1 MKLLILSGDEK
12 MYSAALAVMESSQQ
26 KGADT
31 TLLRLSEL
39 SFANGSGHR
48 RGAVRSTDQLIGKA
62 LAADSSSD
70 VLSDNLERAVREGGC
85 DSVICA
91 DLKAVKAAL
100 DIKNRFSGFPKFYGV
115 LTDTDAVKSLSKE
128 SLDGFFVPHK
138 DLAVLLKKKG
148 VKGELYTTG
157 VPVEKGYFRRFDKKA
172 ARNYLVIPENR
183 RVYLLLSDGISYEEI
198 RDVCDELLRTENENF
213 LFYVFVSRGCE
224 KGELLKRRYQT
235 EERVQIITLNK
246 KLSVYMESAD
256 VILTKPE
263 GYESYEAA
271 AAGVPL
277 VHLMT
282 VRGPASTAQFFSSQ
296 EMSLLGNSVTD
307 AVRKARRLIEEKAQA
322 KRMVKRQSMMV
333 ALDASDKI
341 LDRIILNNQRYAAQ
355 GR

>member
-1 MKLLILSGDEK
+1 
-12 MYSAALAVMESSQQ
+12 MYSAALAVMESSRQ

-31 TLLRLSEL
+31 TLLRLSQL
-39 SFANGSGHR
+39 SVPPGSGQR
-48 RGAVRSTDQLIGKA
+48 KSAGRVRKQLIGGYPA
-62 LAADSSSD
+62 PDSSSV
-70 VLSDNLERAVREGGC
+70 VLSGNLERAVRESGC

-100 DIKNRFSGFPKFYGV
+100 NIKNRFSGFPKFYGV
-115 LTDTDAVKSLSKE
+115 LTDTDEVQSLSKE

-138 DLAVLLKKKG
+138 DLAALLKDKG

-157 VPVEKGYFRRFDKKA
+157 VPVEKDYFRKIDKKA

-183 RVYLLLSDGISYEEI
+183 RVYLLLSHGISYEEI
-198 RDVCDELLRTENENF
+198 RDICDEMLRTENESF
-213 LFYVFVSRGCE
+213 LFYVFVRRGCE
-224 KGELLKRRYQT
+224 KGELLKRRYEK

-256 VILTKPE
+256 VMLTKPE

-322 KRMVKRQSMMV
+322 KRMIKRQSMLV

-341 LDRIILNNQRYAAQ
+341 LDRIISNNQRYAAQ